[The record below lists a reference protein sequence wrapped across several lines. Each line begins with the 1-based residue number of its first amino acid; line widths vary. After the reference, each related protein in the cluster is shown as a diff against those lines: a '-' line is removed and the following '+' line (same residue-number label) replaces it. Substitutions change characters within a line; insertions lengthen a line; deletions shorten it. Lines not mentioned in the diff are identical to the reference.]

1 MILVYQKFAFY
12 EHNYA
17 AKTRWIVSKCS
28 TDIQSNPPIIRVV
41 SLSLAAALNTGTR
54 ILNDLKIMTLKY
66 IKKKKNET
74 CRGQLLPHHGEW
86 TIECPFFRRIT
97 SDAHDSPKWG
107 VLRIPHD
114 GHRRKDVLQYRN
126 PPTCACLVPSKK
138 KDDAPLIF
146 NGPKTCCQHPPLS
159 NSTIIQF
166 IIMGDLFSV
175 FCEHTNLSF
184 LKKDLLWWAGCLQHT
199 RQ

>member
-1 MILVYQKFAFY
+1 MLDRHPVQSANNQGRVTFIGSCPKYGNKNIKWF
-12 EHNYA
+12 ENYD
-17 AKTRWIVSKCS
+17 T
-28 TDIQSNPPIIRVV
+28 
-41 SLSLAAALNTGTR
+41 
-54 ILNDLKIMTLKY
+54 KIH
-66 IKKKKNET
+66 KKLKNET

-126 PPTCACLVPSKK
+126 LPTCACLVPSKK